1 MSELAMPIVFML
13 FVVIGEALV
22 LQYAQRRQVN
32 WHDLVFNLNSGHI
45 MLWLFRGLE
54 ITCYGYVAAHL
65 SLDLLSDW
73 PPVLMWL
80 FALLAWDFGF
90 YWLHRLHHYLRVLW
104 AVHVVHHQGEHF
116 NLSLGVRNS
125 WYSSLTSIPFFL
137 LLALLG
143 VPLSV
148 FVTVSIL
155 HYSIQLFN
163 HNALTPKLGWLEH
176 ILVTPAH
183 HRVHHV
189 KDMAYSNKNFGGSFI
204 FWDKLFGTFCP
215 SLPQTPFVY
224 GVSGDKPSA
233 NPFWASNLPFLRYFR
248 LRWRPRASS
257 GGFRYSALSVF
268 SGAMLLFTLVIGYVY
283 QYGYGYS
290 DISWPQMA
298 LLVLLALGSMALGGM
313 TEGHRWAIVVWL
325 LITLSLPLL
334 FIGYLGWPQLYWQ
347 VAMGIT
353 ALHGVCAALGWG
365 RTSAA
370 AAVEEPYG

>member
-1 MSELAMPIVFML
+1 MSDLALPIVFML
-13 FVVIGEALV
+13 FIVVAEAV
-22 LQYAQRRQVN
+22 ALQWGRREPVN

-54 ITCYGYVAAHL
+54 ITCYGYVAAHF
-65 SLDLLSDW
+65 SLGLLDAW
-73 PPVLMWL
+73 PPPLMWL

-90 YWLHRLHHYLRVLW
+90 YWLHRLHHRFRVLW

-137 LLALLG
+137 LLALAG

-148 FVTVSIL
+148 FVTVSIF

-163 HNALTPKLGWLEH
+163 HNALTPKLGVLEK

-215 SLPQTPFVY
+215 ALPTTPFSY
-224 GVSGDKPSA
+224 GVSGDRPSA

-248 LRWRPRASS
+248 LAWRPAPGRP
-257 GGFRYSALSVF
+257 RDRRSALSVF
-268 SGAMLLFTLVIGYVY
+268 SGAMLLFSLVVGYVY
-283 QYGYGYS
+283 QYGYGYG

-298 LLVLLALGSMALGGM
+298 LLVLLALGSVALGGM
-313 TEGHRWAIVVWL
+313 TEGRRWASAVWL
-325 LITLSLPLL
+325 LIALGMPLL
-334 FIGYLGWPQLYWQ
+334 FIGYLGWPQRYWHI
-347 VAMGIT
+347 AMAAV
-353 ALHGVCAALGWG
+353 ALHALCVALGWG
-365 RTSAA
+365 RVAA
-370 AAVEEPYG
+370 PAAVEEPHG

>member
-1 MSELAMPIVFML
+1 MPIVFML

-163 HNALTPKLGWLEH
+163 HNALTPKLGWLEQ

-233 NPFWASNLPFLRYFR
+233 NPFWASNLPFLHYFR

-325 LITLSLPLL
+325 LITLNLPLL

>member
-1 MSELAMPIVFML
+1 MSDLALPIVFML
-13 FVVIGEALV
+13 FIVVAEAV
-22 LQYAQRRQVN
+22 ALQWGRREPVN

-54 ITCYGYVAAHL
+54 ITCYGYVAAHF
-65 SLDLLSDW
+65 SLGLLDAW
-73 PPVLMWL
+73 PLPLMWL

-90 YWLHRLHHYLRVLW
+90 YWLHRLHHRFRVLW

-137 LLALLG
+137 LLALAG

-148 FVTVSIL
+148 FVTVSIF

-163 HNALTPKLGWLEH
+163 HNALTPKLGVLEK

-215 SLPQTPFVY
+215 ALPTTPFSY
-224 GVSGDKPSA
+224 GVSGDRPSA
-233 NPFWASNLPFLRYFR
+233 NPFWASNLPFLRYLR
-248 LRWRPRASS
+248 LTWRPAPGRP
-257 GGFRYSALSVF
+257 RDRRSALSVF
-268 SGAMLLFTLVIGYVY
+268 SGAMLLFSLVVGYVY
-283 QYGYGYS
+283 QYGYGYG

-298 LLVLLALGSMALGGM
+298 LLVLLALGSVALGGM
-313 TEGHRWAIVVWL
+313 TEGRPWASAVWL
-325 LITLSLPLL
+325 LIALGMPLL
-334 FIGYLGWPQLYWQ
+334 FIGYLGWPQRYWHI
-347 VAMGIT
+347 AMAAV
-353 ALHGVCAALGWG
+353 ALHALCIALGWG
-365 RTSAA
+365 RVAA
-370 AAVEEPYG
+370 PAAVEEPHG